1 MAKKVTLDLLL
12 TDDNYQETVKILS
25 FEEGMS
31 ILEELVGRIERG
43 DLALEKAIASY
54 ERGVKLIES
63 LKALL
68 TGAEAKLKVL
78 SK

>member
-1 MAKKVTLDLLL
+1 MVKKVTLDQLL
-12 TDDNYQETVKILS
+12 TDDTYEETIKKLS

-43 DLALEKAIASY
+43 DLALEKAISSY